1 MRRGP
6 TPGLGGGTISASPL
20 TVSIFT
26 IWSPAS
32 EAYQTSPFGVV
43 VMP

>member
-6 TPGLGGGTISASPL
+6 TPDFGGGTIKASPL
-20 TVSIFT
+20 TVSILA

-43 VMP
+43 VIP